1 MNQSMSLIDQYKILH
16 QAGHFPGHSI
26 QAHVEAI
33 TALVRTTSS
42 KTLLDYGCGK
52 GQQYISANLATEW
65 GCRPY
70 LYDPAIVHLSRKP
83 KGKFDG
89 VICTDVLEHI
99 PEEEL
104 LDVLRELFNYARK
117 FAFFSI
123 CTRAAK
129 KTLPDGRN
137 CHLTIKPE
145 EWWLSLIA
153 GLEPAVLYEVR
164 WNN

>member
-1 MNQSMSLIDQYKILH
+1 MGSLVGQYRTMH
-16 QAGHFPGHSI
+16 EAGHFPGHSI
-26 QAHVEAI
+26 KRHIEAI
-33 TALVRTTSS
+33 TVLVR
-42 KTLLDYGCGK
+42 KTGANSLLDYGCGK
-52 GQQYISANLATEW
+52 GQQYIGGALAREW

-70 LYDPAIVHLSRKP
+70 LYDPAVIQLSKKP
-83 KGKFDG
+83 EGRFDG

-99 PEEEL
+99 PEEAVP
-104 LDVLRELFNYARK
+104 DILREIFAYARK
-117 FAFFSI
+117 FVFLSI

-153 GLEPAVLYEVR
+153 GLKPEVLYEVR
-164 WNN
+164 WND